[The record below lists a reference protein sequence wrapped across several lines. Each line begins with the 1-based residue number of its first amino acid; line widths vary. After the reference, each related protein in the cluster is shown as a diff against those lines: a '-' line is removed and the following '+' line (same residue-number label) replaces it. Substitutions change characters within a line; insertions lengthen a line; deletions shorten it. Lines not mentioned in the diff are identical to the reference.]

1 MSQSTFTIGQ
11 KAVFNYDRKYMT
23 DKRTRSHDGEIV
35 AIIKLFQVNGN
46 EWAEV
51 ENTHHAIYPCM
62 IQELTICKG

>member
-1 MSQSTFTIGQ
+1 MSQSIFTIGQ

-46 EWAEV
+46 ECCV
-51 ENTHHAIYPCM
+51 FR
-62 IQELTICKG
+62 K